1 MVERSISCSY
11 LWAGGSTLSSIARG
25 LVTILTWRGGAAD
38 GWMDCLAM
46 QEGQGRRKE
55 RGMEEEHNANQLS
68 LSFSTY
74 SFAALQPP
82 CSVATQWRPSEGR
95 CQGVGVVVRS
105 VCRSLCCLHAIVF
118 DFFTRFGSRETPE
131 SFVMLFLKTS
141 AIL

>member
-1 MVERSISCSY
+1 MD
-11 LWAGGSTLSSIARG
+11 LFQPLIARG
-25 LVTILTWRGGAAD
+25 LVTILTWRGGGWVD
-38 GWMDCLAM
+38 GLP
-46 QEGQGRRKE
+46 QEGQGRGKE